1 MAMSGHARW
10 VGRGLAVTA
19 AGLMLGLPG
28 GVVSAQET
36 QGDLQEFRRD
46 RREIRQ
52 DNREIREDRREL
64 RADTREVHRDR
75 RALRRDVAFRRGR

>member
-1 MAMSGHARW
+1 MAMSGYARW

-28 GVVSAQET
+28 GVVSAQEI
-36 QGDLQEFRRD
+36 QGDLQEL
-46 RREIRQ
+46 RQ

-75 RALRRDVAFRRGR
+75 RALRRDVAFRRGQ